1 MKKEYPILGK
11 DLPRRDNSGTRSTSA
26 VIYLCMLPDSD
37 AALWAR
43 IRAGEADALGDLYA
57 RHVRTVQSYCLWR
70 TADLQ
75 SAEDATATAFLEIW
89 RKRRRLTLDSDSAGP
104 LLLGVANN
112 VLREQWRSRRRHR
125 DALSRV
131 RSAAAQPPADVEAE
145 AIARLDAIA
154 HIRAAGAEI
163 RALPRR
169 EREVLA
175 LIAWG
180 ELSYE
185 ETALALR
192 VPIGTVRSRLA
203 RARTRLGDA
212 FPVHRATKPAGEAP

>member
-1 MKKEYPILGK
+1 
-11 DLPRRDNSGTRSTSA
+11 
-26 VIYLCMLPDSD
+26 MLPETDS
-37 AALWAR
+37 ALWAR
-43 IRAGEADALGDLYA
+43 IRSGEADALSDLYA

-75 SAEDATATAFLEIW
+75 SAEDATATVFLEIW
-89 RKRRRLTLDSDSAGP
+89 RKRRRLTLEADSAAP

-112 VLREQWRSRRRHR
+112 VLREHWRSRRWYH
-125 DALSRV
+125 DALSRI
-131 RSAAAQPPADVEAE
+131 RSAAAQPPPDVEVE
-145 AIARLDAIA
+145 AIARLDAIT
-154 HIRAAGAEI
+154 HVKAAGAEI

-192 VPIGTVRSRLA
+192 IPIGTVRSRLA
-203 RARTRLGDA
+203 RARARLGDA
-212 FPVHRATKPAGEAP
+212 FPIHQATSPVEEAP